1 VKTCCSVSRKDSGSG
16 YTVLHRTNIVVWPL
30 GTAPGTLRWCRC
42 EFLMLL
48 CDWDYSAVQQGIE
61 GTNDFTQLI
70 SSFICWRLEILALEL
85 WRVSKNKENQTQSLP
100 GIRDQLLEANHWP
113 STDLSES
120 LWLTLSHL
128 LSQRTPIIIPFH
140 QCRSRQESLD
150 PKGAYRLP
158 LPSIPWLAEES
169 AETISSTG
177 NFSYYYFIIRHPEN
191 LHISFCLPYIS
202 LFLRSNSIH
211 SERLFVW
218 ASAFGSWER

>member
-1 VKTCCSVSRKDSGSG
+1 
-16 YTVLHRTNIVVWPL
+16 VLHRTNIVVWPL

-113 STDLSES
+113 STGLSES

-128 LSQRTPIIIPFH
+128 LSQRTPILIPFH
-140 QCRSRQESLD
+140 QCRSRQESLNPVMPRLSTSTSD
-150 PKGAYRLP
+150 KWAYRPP

-169 AETISSTG
+169 AET
-177 NFSYYYFIIRHPEN
+177 P
-191 LHISFCLPYIS
+191 
-202 LFLRSNSIH
+202 RSNQGISRITTSSFGILKICTLVSVCLTSLLSSDLIQFIQKDFS
-211 SERLFVW
+211 SELPL
-218 ASAFGSWER
+218 SLNLLTSLI